1 MCLSAAAAV
10 AMGWLGRADLL
21 SFRSLPYPPQLFP
34 SNLINGYFHTK
45 SANWVAGEG
54 GSAELPIFCHIRHS
68 CSLSAVPSQLFL
80 LSCFLS
86 AVPYQMFLISCSLS
100 AVPYQLFLISCSL
113 LAIPYELSLMSC
125 AFSAVPY
132 QLFLISCSLSAVPY
146 QLFLISYSLSA
157 VLQQRQY
164 IS

>member
-80 LSCFLS
+80 
-86 AVPYQMFLISCSLS
+86 ISCSLS
-100 AVPYQLFLISCSL
+100 DVPYQLFLISCSL
-113 LAIPYELSLMSC
+113 LAIPYQLFLISYSLWAVPYELCLLSCSL
-125 AFSAVPY
+125 SAVSY

-146 QLFLISYSLSA
+146 QLFLITCSTVEIVYT
-157 VLQQRQY
+157 
-164 IS
+164 I

>member
-10 AMGWLGRADLL
+10 ALGWLGRADLL

-80 LSCFLS
+80 
-86 AVPYQMFLISCSLS
+86 ISCSLS
-100 AVPYQLFLISCSL
+100 DVPYQLFLISCSL
-113 LAIPYELSLMSC
+113 LAIPYQLFLISYSLCAVPYELCLLSCSL
-125 AFSAVPY
+125 SAVSY
-132 QLFLISCSLSAVPY
+132 QLFLISCSLSAIPY
-146 QLFLISYSLSA
+146 QLFYSRDS
-157 VLQQRQY
+157 
-164 IS
+164 I

>member
-54 GSAELPIFCHIRHS
+54 GSAELPIFCHPSQLFLLS
-68 CSLSAVPSQLFL
+68 CSFSAVPSQLFL
-80 LSCFLS
+80 
-86 AVPYQMFLISCSLS
+86 ISCSLS
-100 AVPYQLFLISCSL
+100 DVPYQLFLISCSL
-113 LAIPYELSLMSC
+113 LAIPYQLFLISYSLCAVPYELCLLSCSL
-125 AFSAVPY
+125 SAVSY
-132 QLFLISCSLSAVPY
+132 QLFLISCSLSAIPY
-146 QLFLISYSLSA
+146 QLFYSRDS
-157 VLQQRQY
+157 
-164 IS
+164 I